1 MNQLTIIGNLT
12 RDPETRSTKD
22 GDSVTNFTV
31 AVNRSSGDA
40 DFFRVAC
47 WGNLGENCA
56 KYLSKGKKVAV
67 IGSVYASAYKDSEG
81 NPAASLEVSAARVE
95 FLSPV
100 SSNDD
105 DSKRNK
111 NTRNNNRR

>member
-12 RDPETRSTKD
+12 RDPETRNTKD
-22 GDSVTNFTV
+22 GDSITNFTV

-67 IGSVYASAYKDSEG
+67 IGSVYASAYEDSEG

-100 SSNDD
+100 AANDD

>member
-12 RDPETRSTKD
+12 RDPETRTIKD

-47 WGNLGENCA
+47 WGTLGENCA
-56 KYLSKGKKVAV
+56 KFLSKGKKVAV
-67 IGSVYASAYKDSEG
+67 IGSVYASAYSDSDG

-100 SSNDD
+100 SSNE
-105 DSKRNK
+105 DSKPQK
-111 NTRNNNRR
+111 NNYRNNRR

>member
-67 IGSVYASAYKDSEG
+67 IGSVYASAYADSEG

-100 SSNDD
+100 SSNTE
-105 DSKRNK
+105 DSKPQKK
-111 NTRNNNRR
+111 NYRNNRR